1 MAIEYTWN
9 CTRAKVYLE
18 HTDSQDPPNTR
29 DDVVRTIMFELT
41 GTDTEHTDSSGQ
53 AITASISGPRTLDV
67 TNLESF
73 IDFNNLTNETATSW
87 VTDAWG
93 ATQVNDFKAQVDALI
108 EAKVNPTDKII
119 GG

>member
-53 AITASISGPRTLDV
+53 AITASVSGPRTLDTTNLSSFVDFSNV
-67 TNLESF
+67 TNE
-73 IDFNNLTNETATSW
+73 IATGW

-93 ATQVNDFKAQVDALI
+93 ATQVNAFKAQVDALI
-108 EAKVNPTDKII
+108 EAQVNPTDKII